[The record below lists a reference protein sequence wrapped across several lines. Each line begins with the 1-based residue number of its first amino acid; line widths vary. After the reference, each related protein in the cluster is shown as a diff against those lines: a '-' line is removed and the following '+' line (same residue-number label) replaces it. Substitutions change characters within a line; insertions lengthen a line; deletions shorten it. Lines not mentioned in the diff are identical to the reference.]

1 MGEWRREWL
10 GPYMTIGGRLMAAMQ
25 SARQAWREY
34 GSADIE
40 AAQIIADRYALL
52 GAFYSGS
59 WRNDPRWPWPQVSD
73 NVYRGGRQVVKA
85 TAAIIDVYEQ
95 LTWRRATGSDGGVLP
110 DGTRGALPLVG
121 RTGAKATDEAVLRA
135 FYENFE
141 MWSFR
146 SQMGLIP
153 KTAAI
158 FGDAL
163 VELIDDYPRGAVR
176 LNIMYP
182 GYAPDVDLV
191 LDHEDHI
198 KQYAVEFDVDI
209 PESKAFG
216 RVQKAEQ
223 YRYRKEVDGEA
234 FRYYREGK
242 PYRYP
247 WLESAVV
254 PNPYGFVPAVWF
266 RHEKIAGSNRGIG
279 AYEKT
284 LLQAVE
290 INGTLSSAID
300 QLRLQLGAPV
310 GVIDGMFGVGGQTLT
325 MPPGLN
331 ATLTAGSDAI
341 EQARRDAAQNLNL
354 ISMGE
359 KGKFVTVEFDLGET
373 HQMMTFLYERLV
385 AENPEAELASKLFGL
400 TQATGPGM
408 QRILSPIVGRIT
420 RVQDLH
426 DPRLLDLQR
435 MSTAI
440 MGYRLKNNDIPKAL
454 VNARPARFQPFA
466 PFDLSSY
473 GQGLLEAETAHG
485 DVFPES
491 NAEKV
496 QWLTMAADLPPWGLR
511 RLGLSETEITEIEG
525 ERDRR
530 TAEQMAAFS
539 VAAAGPQQAS
549 ADEQDQGD
557 QQGTGQPATHKNGGQ
572 QPSQREAG
580 A

>member
-1 MGEWRREWL
+1 
-10 GPYMTIGGRLMAAMQ
+10 MAAAL

-95 LTWRRATGSDGGVLP
+95 LVWRRATSSDGGVLP
-110 DGTRGALPLVG
+110 DGSRGALPLVG
-121 RTGAKATDEAVLRA
+121 RTGTKAADEAVLRA
-135 FYENFE
+135 FYESFD

-216 RVQKAEQ
+216 RDQPAEQ

-234 FRYYREGK
+234 FRYYRDGK

-247 WLESAVV
+247 WLEAAVIE
-254 PNPYGFVPAVWF
+254 NPYGFVPAVWF

-310 GVIDGMFGVGGQTLT
+310 GVVDGLFGAPGQTLT
-325 MPPGLN
+325 MPDGLGSS
-331 ATLTAGSDAI
+331 LTTGAADI
-341 EQARRDAAQNLNL
+341 EQARRDAAQQLNL

-408 QRILSPIVGRIT
+408 QRILAPIIGRIT
-420 RVQDLH
+420 RVQELH
-426 DPRLLDLQR
+426 DPRLLDLLR
-435 MSTAI
+435 MTTAI
-440 MGYRLKNNDIPKAL
+440 MGYRLRKGDIPQTL
-454 VNARPARFQPFA
+454 VNSRPARFKPFE
-466 PFDLSSY
+466 PFDLTSY
-473 GQGLLEAETAHG
+473 GQGLLDAETAHG

-491 NAEKV
+491 NSEKA

-511 RLGLSETEITEIEG
+511 RLGLSEAEITEIEG

-530 TAEQMAAFS
+530 AAEQVAMFS
-539 VAAAGPQQAS
+539 VAGANS
-549 ADEQDQGD
+549 EQRSHQEQNQGSD
-557 QQGTGQPATHKNGGQ
+557 QQGSGPPPA
-572 QPSQREAG
+572 QREAQP
-580 A
+580 